1 VRGSLRVIAAMGDG
15 RNALIMYE
23 VTTEGGPVGS
33 KVFPSAQT
41 WLLDEN
47 GRSRSNG
54 SSPTRQ
60 HDQHGDDVIQT
71 SGRQGRAGIMNG
83 MPFFGYHM
91 PSFTFPGVPSDQLF
105 DRVGELARSAES
117 AGFELVT
124 VMDHFYQITPIG
136 PEEQPMLE
144 GYTTLAALAR
154 ETSTVKL
161 ATLVTGVT
169 YRNPALVAKMVTTLD
184 VISKGRMICG
194 IGAAWNDSEH
204 IGYGFEFPPIRE
216 RMDRLDEALTI
227 IKLMFTQERP
237 SFAGTHYRIDRAL
250 NNPRPLQAG
259 GPKILVGGGGEQRTL
274 RLVAKHADMSHWF
287 GPLAD
292 IKRKSE
298 ILDRYCEEEGRDP
311 ATITRTMGAPVVLVE
326 NEGQV
331 KSVMERMPPERRLMF
346 TPATPDQ
353 AAEILQDY
361 IAVGIQGFTFGNP
374 TLRTTEE
381 FERVSRLI
389 KAVKNS

>member
-1 VRGSLRVIAAMGDG
+1 MVASRPLAAIID
-15 RNALIMYE
+15 
-23 VTTEGGPVGS
+23 
-33 KVFPSAQT
+33 
-41 WLLDEN
+41 
-47 GRSRSNG
+47 
-54 SSPTRQ
+54 
-60 HDQHGDDVIQT
+60 
-71 SGRQGRAGIMNG
+71 G

-91 PSFTFPGVPSDQLF
+91 PSFTFPGVASDQLF
-105 DRVGELARSAES
+105 DHVGELARSAES

-154 ETSTVKL
+154 ETSKVKL

-184 VISKGRMICG
+184 VISKGRAVCG

-204 IGYGFEFPPIRE
+204 IGYGVEFPPIH
-216 RMDRLDEALTI
+216 D
-227 IKLMFTQERP
+227 
-237 SFAGTHYRIDRAL
+237 RIDRAL
-250 NNPRPLQAG
+250 NTPRPLQAG

-298 ILDRYCEEEGRDP
+298 ILNRYCEEGGRDP
-311 ATITRTMGAPVVLVE
+311 ATITKTMGSPVVLVG

-331 KSVMERMPPERRLMF
+331 KTVMERMPPERRVMF
-346 TPATPDQ
+346 QPATPEQ

-361 IAVGIQGFTFGNP
+361 IALGIQGFTFGNP
-374 TLRTTEE
+374 TLRTSEE
-381 FERVSRLI
+381 FERVGRLI
-389 KAVKNS
+389 KAIKAS

>member
-1 VRGSLRVIAAMGDG
+1 V
-15 RNALIMYE
+15 
-23 VTTEGGPVGS
+23 
-33 KVFPSAQT
+33 
-41 WLLDEN
+41 
-47 GRSRSNG
+47 
-54 SSPTRQ
+54 
-60 HDQHGDDVIQT
+60 
-71 SGRQGRAGIMNG
+71 
-83 MPFFGYHM
+83 
-91 PSFTFPGVPSDQLF
+91 PGEELF
-105 DRVGELARSAES
+105 DHVVGLARAAES

-154 ETSTVKL
+154 ETSRVRL

-194 IGAAWNDSEH
+194 IGAAWNESEH
-204 IGYGFEFPPIRE
+204 MGYGFDFPPIGE

-227 IKLMFTQERP
+227 LKLMFTEERP
-237 SFAGTHYRIDRAL
+237 SFTGAHYRIDRAL
-250 NNPRPLQAG
+250 NSPRPLQPG
-259 GPKILVGGGGEQRTL
+259 GPKIMVGGGGEKRTL
-274 RLVAKHADMSHWF
+274 RLVARHADMSHWF

-311 ATITRTMGAPVVLVE
+311 ATITRTMGSPVVLVE
-326 NEGQV
+326 NEGQA
-331 KSVMERMPPERRLMF
+331 KSVMERMPPERRVQF
-346 TPATPDQ
+346 QPATPEQ

-361 IAVGIQGFTFGNP
+361 IDVGIQGFTFGNP
-374 TLRTTEE
+374 TLRRPEE
-381 FERVSRLI
+381 FERARRLI
-389 KAVKNS
+389 KTIKNS